1 MFEAPTKQT
10 SFLRAI
16 ILTSIRT
23 IAKIYERILA
33 PLADA
38 HLTVTHAMEVWLG
51 EHFNVHGKHVRVLY
65 DKPPMLFRPTSIE
78 EEHELFMRLDLEGKC
93 EQLRG
98 WLKDGEND
106 ASSEETLFT
115 QCRMHEGERIIQ
127 PRQNRPA
134 LLISSTSWTPDE
146 DFSVL
151 LEALE
156 KLHAS
161 IIMNKSKS
169 AASFPNILVVVTGK
183 GPQKEY
189 YLPLLHKFNEQHQHI
204 KIITLWLEAEDYP
217 KLLGC
222 ATLGVCLHTSTSG
235 LDLPMKVLDMF
246 GCQVPVCAI
255 GFDCLDELVKDG
267 VNGRVFS
274 DGDELSQQLY
284 DLLKGY
290 PVESVELE
298 RYRQNIRGMTRW
310 RENWDDCAK
319 HLIVGDWNNPLSA
332 PIFRLL
338 LVGLLLGIIHVTL
351 FGFRLT

>member
-1 MFEAPTKQT
+1 MFETPTHQT
-10 SFLRAI
+10 SFLRTIA
-16 ILTSIRT
+16 LNSIRAIVKT
-23 IAKIYERILA
+23 YERILA

-51 EHFNVHGKHVRVLY
+51 EHFNVHGTNVRVLY
-65 DKPPMLFRPTSIE
+65 DKPPMLFRPTTID
-78 EEHELFMRLDLEGKC
+78 EEHELFQRLDLEGEN
-93 EQLRG
+93 EQLHG
-98 WLKDGEND
+98 WLYRDNND
-106 ASSEETLFT
+106 DDDVHNEQIPSEETLFT
-115 QCRMHEGERIIQ
+115 QCILHNSKPIIQ

-134 LLISSTSWTPDE
+134 LLVSSTSWTPDE

-156 KLHAS
+156 KLHALITLECEVDAS
-161 IIMNKSKS
+161 TSS
-169 AASFPNILVVVTGK
+169 SSSFPNILVVVTGK

-189 YLPLLHKFNEQHQHI
+189 FLPLLHQFNKQHQYI
-204 KIITLWLEAEDYP
+204 KIITLWLEASDYP

-246 GCQVPVCAI
+246 GCEVPVCAI

-267 VNGRVFS
+267 VNGRVFCN
-274 DGDELSQQLY
+274 GEELSRQLF

-290 PVESVELE
+290 PLHDKELE

-310 RENWDDCAK
+310 KENWDECAK
-319 HLIVGDWNNPLSA
+319 HLIVGDCGND
-332 PIFRLL
+332 
-338 LVGLLLGIIHVTL
+338 
-351 FGFRLT
+351 